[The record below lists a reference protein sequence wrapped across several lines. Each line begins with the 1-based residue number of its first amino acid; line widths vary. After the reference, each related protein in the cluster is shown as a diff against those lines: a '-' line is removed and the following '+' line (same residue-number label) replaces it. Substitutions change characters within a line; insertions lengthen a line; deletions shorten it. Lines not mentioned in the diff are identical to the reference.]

1 LSSAFQRPRA
11 IVWLL
16 TVIGKWFVFWAVGV
30 RLFLAGLRQSITP
43 QFTAER
49 IFGMKS
55 KEPLVIVRELGF
67 ANLSIGVLGL
77 STIFRGSWIM
87 PAAIAGGLFY
97 CFAGIGHLMT
107 KNRNRLENSAM
118 FSDLFAFL
126 VLLICFIAAIA
137 H

>member
-1 LSSAFQRPRA
+1 
-11 IVWLL
+11 
-16 TVIGKWFVFWAVGV
+16 V

-77 STIFRGSWIM
+77 STIFRRSWVM

-107 KNRNRLENSAM
+107 KTRNRLENSVRC
-118 FSDLFAFL
+118 FPIYLPSLF
-126 VLLICFIAAIA
+126 C
-137 H
+137 

>member
-1 LSSAFQRPRA
+1 
-11 IVWLL
+11 
-16 TVIGKWFVFWAVGV
+16 
-30 RLFLAGLRQSITP
+30 
-43 QFTAER
+43 
-49 IFGMKS
+49 MKS

-97 CFAGIGHLMT
+97 CFAGIGHLMK